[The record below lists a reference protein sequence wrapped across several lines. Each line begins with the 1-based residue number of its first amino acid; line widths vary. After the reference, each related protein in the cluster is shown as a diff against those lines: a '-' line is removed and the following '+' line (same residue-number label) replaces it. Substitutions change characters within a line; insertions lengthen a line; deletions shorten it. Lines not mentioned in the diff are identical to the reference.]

1 MPIAA
6 FEAVIKTI
14 SPLLRPGSLVV
25 DVCTVKIHAVKIM
38 KRWLPKN
45 VSILATHPIWGPDSA
60 ATNLKGLTTV
70 FCPVRLPAKQLAA
83 IKQGL
88 EKIGQKVVILS
99 PEAHDQFLARS
110 QAVSHLYGRIN
121 QKLKLKSTPIDTQG
135 FKQLLAVQPIVVNDS
150 WQLFADMF
158 RFNPFAQKMFQQVK
172 QARDQI
178 EARIKLCR

>member
-1 MPIAA
+1 
-6 FEAVIKTI
+6 
-14 SPLLRPGSLVV
+14 
-25 DVCTVKIHAVKIM
+25 M

-172 QARDQI
+172 QALDQI